1 MDKIKFKIEV
11 DLNRRVIFIYGDTF
25 SISNAANISIASAEV
40 LATLKDEES
49 WMSDVV
55 LGRLA
60 MIAANLINNL
70 NLYQTGSITHYHYW
84 SGQGEVG
91 YVFKFT

>member
-11 DLNRRVIFIYGDTF
+11 DLNRREVFIYGDKF
-25 SISNAANISIASAEV
+25 SISNAANISIGSPEI
-40 LATLKDEES
+40 LATFKNEES
-49 WMSDVV
+49 WMSDKI
-55 LGRLA
+55 LCRLS

-84 SGQGEVG
+84 CGEGEVG
-91 YVFKFT
+91 YVFKFL